1 MIEQT
6 GIKRELLLGRAPSL
20 FMEAIA
26 WFALLYFVVPE
37 GRGVAVPQDGEER
50 EMPGFDMKVPT
61 SARVWNYWV
70 GGKDNFAA
78 DREAGEQILEAMPT
92 LRMIA
97 QMSRRFLIDV
107 VHDLAAER
115 GIRQFLDIG
124 TGLPT
129 ADNTHDV
136 AQRAAPDARIV
147 YADYD
152 PVVLTHAKALLTST
166 PEGKTDYIQADV
178 RDPEAILSAARR
190 TLDFSEPV
198 AVILIFVMHF
208 VPDAEGPH
216 DVVRRLMEPLPPGSY
231 LVMAHA
237 ASDIAA
243 DFMAAGADA
252 YNNRVSAQI
261 TPRDRAGV
269 SRFFDGL
276 EMIGPGV
283 VPLAQWLG
291 ASGDCGLQAY
301 CGVGRKL

>member
-1 MIEQT
+1 M
-6 GIKRELLLGRAPSL
+6 
-20 FMEAIA
+20 
-26 WFALLYFVVPE
+26 
-37 GRGVAVPQDGEER
+37 PQDAEKR
-50 EMPGFDMKVPT
+50 EMPGFDVKVAS

-70 GGKDNFAA
+70 GGKDHFAA

-136 AQRAAPDARIV
+136 AQRAAPGARIV

-178 RDPEAILSAARR
+178 RDPEVILSAAQR

-208 VPDAEGPH
+208 VPDAERPY

-252 YNNRVSAQI
+252 YNDRVSAHI

-276 EMIGPGV
+276 EMVGPGV
-283 VPLAQWLG
+283 VPLAQWFG
-291 ASGDCGLQAY
+291 TTGDRGLQAY

>member
-1 MIEQT
+1 
-6 GIKRELLLGRAPSL
+6 
-20 FMEAIA
+20 
-26 WFALLYFVVPE
+26 
-37 GRGVAVPQDGEER
+37 
-50 EMPGFDMKVPT
+50 MKVST
-61 SARVWNYWV
+61 SAGVWNYWV
-70 GGKDNFAA
+70 GGKDHLTA
-78 DREAGEQILEAMPT
+78 DQEAGEQILQAMPT
-92 LRMIA
+92 LRAIA

-124 TGLPT
+124 SGLPT
-129 ADNTHDV
+129 ADNTHEV

-152 PVVLTHAKALLTST
+152 PVVITQARALLAST

-208 VPDAEGPH
+208 VPAAERPH
-216 DVVRRLMEPLPPGSY
+216 DVVRRLVESLPPGSF

-237 ASDIAA
+237 ARDIAA

-252 YNNRVSAQI
+252 YNDRVTARI
-261 TPRDRAGV
+261 TPRDRTAV

-276 EMIGPGV
+276 EMTGPGV
-283 VPLAQWLG
+283 VPLAQWFG
-291 ASGDCGLQAY
+291 ASDDRGLQAY
-301 CGVGRKL
+301 CGVGRKREEVRPPRSR

>member
-1 MIEQT
+1 
-6 GIKRELLLGRAPSL
+6 
-20 FMEAIA
+20 
-26 WFALLYFVVPE
+26 
-37 GRGVAVPQDGEER
+37 
-50 EMPGFDMKVPT
+50 MPGFDADVPT

-70 GGKDNFAA
+70 GGKDNFTA
-78 DREAGEQILEAMPT
+78 DRAAGEQILQAMPT
-92 LRMIA
+92 LRSIA

-129 ADNTHDV
+129 ADNTHDG
-136 AQRAAPDARIV
+136 AQRATPDARIV

-178 RDPEAILSAARR
+178 RDPEVILSAARQ
-190 TLDFSEPV
+190 TLDFSQPV
-198 AVILIFVMHF
+198 AVILIMVMHF
-208 VPDAEGPH
+208 VLEAEHPY
-216 DVVRRLMEPLPPGSY
+216 DVVRTLMEPLPSGSY
-231 LVMAHA
+231 LVMGHA

-252 YNNRVSAQI
+252 YNDRVTARI
-261 TPRDRAGV
+261 TPRDQAGV

-276 EMIGPGV
+276 EMMGPGV
-283 VPLAQWLG
+283 VPLAQWFG
-291 ASGDCGLQAY
+291 APNDRGLQAY
-301 CGVGRKL
+301 CGAGRKP

>member
-1 MIEQT
+1 M
-6 GIKRELLLGRAPSL
+6 
-20 FMEAIA
+20 
-26 WFALLYFVVPE
+26 
-37 GRGVAVPQDGEER
+37 PQDGVGR
-50 EMPGFDMKVPT
+50 EMPGLDVQVPT

-70 GGKDNFAA
+70 GGTDNFAA
-78 DREAGEQILEAMPT
+78 DREAGEQILKAMPT

-107 VHDLAAER
+107 VHDLVAER
-115 GIRQFLDIG
+115 GIRQFMDIG

-129 ADNTHDV
+129 ADNTHEV
-136 AQRAAPDARIV
+136 AQRAAPGARIV

-152 PVVLTHAKALLTST
+152 PVVLAHAKTLLTST

-178 RDPEAILSAARR
+178 RDPEVILSAARR

-208 VPDAEGPH
+208 VLDAERPYE
-216 DVVRRLMEPLPPGSY
+216 VVQRLLEPLPPGSY
-231 LVMAHA
+231 LVMGHA

-252 YNNRVSAQI
+252 YNDRVTAQI
-261 TPRDRAGV
+261 TPRDQTGV

-283 VPLAQWLG
+283 VPLAQWFG
-291 ASGDCGLQAY
+291 ASGDRGLQAY
-301 CGVGRKL
+301 CGVGRKM

>member
-1 MIEQT
+1 
-6 GIKRELLLGRAPSL
+6 
-20 FMEAIA
+20 
-26 WFALLYFVVPE
+26 VP
-37 GRGVAVPQDGEER
+37 VDGEER
-50 EMPGFDMKVPT
+50 EMPGFDMKVPS

-70 GGKDNFAA
+70 GGKDNYAA
-78 DREAGEQILEAMPT
+78 DREAGERILEAMPT
-92 LRMIA
+92 LRAIA
-97 QMSRRFLIDV
+97 QMSRGFLLDAV
-107 VHDLAAER
+107 RDLAAER
-115 GIRQFLDIG
+115 GVRQFLDIG

-136 AQRAAPDARIV
+136 AQRAAPDARVV

-178 RDPEAILSAARR
+178 RDPEAILSAAQR
-190 TLDFSEPV
+190 TLDFSKPV

-208 VPDAEGPH
+208 VPDADHPY
-216 DVVRRLMEPLPPGSY
+216 DVVRSLMEPLPPGSY
-231 LVMAHA
+231 LVMGHA

-252 YNNRVSAQI
+252 YNDRVSAQI
-261 TPRDRAGV
+261 TPRDHAGV
-269 SRFFDGL
+269 SRFFSGL

-283 VPLAQWLG
+283 VPLAQWSG

-301 CGVGRKL
+301 CGVGKKV

>member
-1 MIEQT
+1 M
-6 GIKRELLLGRAPSL
+6 
-20 FMEAIA
+20 
-26 WFALLYFVVPE
+26 
-37 GRGVAVPQDGEER
+37 PQDRER
-50 EMPGFDMKVPT
+50 RGLPDFDVNVAS

-70 GGKDNFAA
+70 GGKDHFAA
-78 DREAGEQILEAMPT
+78 DRKAGERILEAMPT
-92 LRMIA
+92 LRAIA
-97 QMSRRFLIDV
+97 QLSRRFLIDV
-107 VHDLAAER
+107 VRDLAAER
-115 GIRQFLDIG
+115 GVRQFLDIG

-136 AQRAAPDARIV
+136 AQRSARDARIM

-178 RDPEAILSAARR
+178 RDPEVILSAARR
-190 TLDFSEPV
+190 TLDFSQPV

-208 VPDAEGPH
+208 VPDAEHPY
-216 DVVRRLMEPLPPGSY
+216 DVVRRLMEPLPSGSY

-252 YNNRVSAQI
+252 YNDRVSAQI

-269 SRFFDGL
+269 SHFFDGL

-283 VPLAQWLG
+283 VPLAEWSG
-291 ASGDCGLQAY
+291 TSGDRGLQAY
-301 CGVGRKL
+301 CGVGRKR

>member
-1 MIEQT
+1 
-6 GIKRELLLGRAPSL
+6 
-20 FMEAIA
+20 
-26 WFALLYFVVPE
+26 
-37 GRGVAVPQDGEER
+37 VPQDGVER
-50 EMPGFDMKVPT
+50 EMPGFDVKVPS

-78 DREAGEQILEAMPT
+78 DREAGEQILAAMPT
-92 LRMIA
+92 LRAIA

-166 PEGKTDYIQADV
+166 PGGKTDYIQADV
-178 RDPEAILSAARR
+178 RDPEVILSAARR

-208 VPDAEGPH
+208 VPDAERPY
-216 DVVRRLMEPLPPGSY
+216 DIVRTLVEALPPGSY
-231 LVMAHA
+231 LVMGHA

-252 YNNRVSAQI
+252 YNDRVSAQI
-261 TPRDRAGV
+261 TPRDHAGV

-283 VPLAQWLG
+283 VPLAQWFG
-291 ASGDCGLQAY
+291 APGDRGLQAY
-301 CGVGRKL
+301 CGVGRKP

>member
-1 MIEQT
+1 
-6 GIKRELLLGRAPSL
+6 
-20 FMEAIA
+20 
-26 WFALLYFVVPE
+26 
-37 GRGVAVPQDGEER
+37 
-50 EMPGFDMKVPT
+50 MPGFDMKVPT

-78 DREAGEQILEAMPT
+78 DREAGEHILEAMPT
-92 LRMIA
+92 LRSIA
-97 QMSRRFLIDV
+97 QLSRRFLIDV

-152 PVVLTHAKALLTST
+152 PVVLRHAQALLTST

-178 RDPEAILSAARR
+178 RDPEVILSAARR
-190 TLDFSEPV
+190 TLDFSKPV

-208 VPDAEGPH
+208 VPDHEHPH
-216 DVVRRLMEPLPPGSY
+216 DVVRRLLEPLPPGSY
-231 LVMAHA
+231 LVMGHA
-237 ASDIAA
+237 ARDIAA
-243 DFMAAGADA
+243 GMAAGANA
-252 YNNRVSAQI
+252 YNDRVGTAQI
-261 TPRDRAGV
+261 MPRARAGV

-283 VPLAQWLG
+283 VPLAQWWG
-291 ASGDCGLQAY
+291 ASDDGGLQAY
-301 CGVGRKL
+301 CGVGRKP

>member
-1 MIEQT
+1 
-6 GIKRELLLGRAPSL
+6 
-20 FMEAIA
+20 
-26 WFALLYFVVPE
+26 
-37 GRGVAVPQDGEER
+37 
-50 EMPGFDMKVPT
+50 MPGFDVNVPS

-78 DREAGEQILEAMPT
+78 DREAGEQILQAMPT
-92 LRMIA
+92 LRKIA
-97 QMSRRFLIDV
+97 QMSRRFLIDA

-136 AQRAAPDARIV
+136 AQRAAPDSRIV

-152 PVVLTHAKALLTST
+152 PVVLTHATALLTST

-178 RDPEAILSAARR
+178 RDPEMILSAAKR
-190 TLDFSEPV
+190 TLDLGKPV
-198 AVILIFVMHF
+198 AAILIFVMHF
-208 VPDAEGPH
+208 VPDAERPY
-216 DVVRRLMEPLPPGSY
+216 DVVRRLMEPLAPGSY
-231 LVMAHA
+231 LVLAHA

-252 YNNRVSAQI
+252 YNDRVSAQI
-261 TPRDRAGV
+261 TPRDHAAV

-276 EMIGPGV
+276 EMPGPGV

-291 ASGDCGLQAY
+291 ASDDRGLQAY
-301 CGVGRKL
+301 CGVGRKP

>member
-1 MIEQT
+1 
-6 GIKRELLLGRAPSL
+6 
-20 FMEAIA
+20 
-26 WFALLYFVVPE
+26 
-37 GRGVAVPQDGEER
+37 
-50 EMPGFDMKVPT
+50 MPGFDEKVPT

-92 LRMIA
+92 LRVIA
-97 QMSRRFLIDV
+97 QMSRRFLIDA

-115 GIRQFLDIG
+115 GIRQFLDVG

-136 AQRAAPDARIV
+136 AQRAAPVARIV
-147 YADYD
+147 YADHD
-152 PVVLTHAKALLTST
+152 PVVLAHAKALLTST

-178 RDPEAILSAARR
+178 RDPEAILSAAQR
-190 TLDFSEPV
+190 TLDFSKPV
-198 AVILIFVMHF
+198 AVILMMVMHF
-208 VPDAEGPH
+208 VPDAERPYE
-216 DVVRRLMEPLPPGSY
+216 VVRALMRPLPPGSY
-231 LVMAHA
+231 LVLSHA

-243 DFMAAGADA
+243 DFMAAGAGA
-252 YNNRVSAQI
+252 YNDRVSARI
-261 TPRDRAGV
+261 TPRDRAGF

-283 VPLAQWLG
+283 MPLAQWLG
-291 ASGDCGLQAY
+291 APGDGGLQAY

>member
-1 MIEQT
+1 
-6 GIKRELLLGRAPSL
+6 
-20 FMEAIA
+20 
-26 WFALLYFVVPE
+26 
-37 GRGVAVPQDGEER
+37 
-50 EMPGFDMKVPT
+50 MPGFDVKVPS

-78 DREAGEQILEAMPT
+78 DREAGEQILAAMPT
-92 LRMIA
+92 LRAIA

-166 PEGKTDYIQADV
+166 PGGKTDYIQADV
-178 RDPEAILSAARR
+178 RDPEVILSAARR

-208 VPDAEGPH
+208 VPDAEDPY
-216 DVVRRLMEPLPPGSY
+216 DIVRTLVEALPPGSY
-231 LVMAHA
+231 LVMGHA

-252 YNNRVSAQI
+252 YNDRVSAQI

-283 VPLAQWLG
+283 VPLAQWFG
-291 ASGDCGLQAY
+291 APGDRGLQAY

>member
-1 MIEQT
+1 
-6 GIKRELLLGRAPSL
+6 
-20 FMEAIA
+20 
-26 WFALLYFVVPE
+26 
-37 GRGVAVPQDGEER
+37 VPQEGEER
-50 EMPGFDMKVPT
+50 EMPGFDMKVPS

-70 GGKDNFAA
+70 GGKDNFTA

-92 LRMIA
+92 LRAIA
-97 QMSRRFLIDV
+97 QLSRRFLIDV

-136 AQRAAPDARIV
+136 AQRAAPDTRIV

-166 PEGKTDYIQADV
+166 PEGMTDYIQADA
-178 RDPEAILSAARR
+178 RDPEVILSAARR

-208 VPDAEGPH
+208 VPDAERPY

-231 LVMAHA
+231 LVMGHA

-252 YNNRVSAQI
+252 YNDRVSAQI

-276 EMIGPGV
+276 EMAGPGV
-283 VPLAQWLG
+283 VPLAQWFG
-291 ASGDCGLQAY
+291 ASGDGGLQAY
-301 CGVGRKL
+301 CGVGRKP

>member
-1 MIEQT
+1 
-6 GIKRELLLGRAPSL
+6 
-20 FMEAIA
+20 
-26 WFALLYFVVPE
+26 VP
-37 GRGVAVPQDGEER
+37 PDGEER
-50 EMPGFDMKVPT
+50 EMPGFDMKVPS

-78 DREAGEQILEAMPT
+78 DRAAGEHILEAMPT
-92 LRMIA
+92 LRAIA

-115 GIRQFLDIG
+115 GVRQFLDIG

-136 AQRAAPDARIV
+136 AQRAAPDARIM

-178 RDPEAILSAARR
+178 RDPEVILKAAQR
-190 TLDFSEPV
+190 TLDFSQPV
-198 AVILIFVMHF
+198 AVILIFVIHF
-208 VPDAEGPH
+208 VPDAEHPY

-231 LVMAHA
+231 LVMGHA
-237 ASDIAA
+237 ASDIGG
-243 DFMAAGADA
+243 MAAGANA
-252 YNNRVSAQI
+252 YNDRVGTAQI
-261 TPRDRAGV
+261 TPRDHAGV

-283 VPLAQWLG
+283 VPLAQWFG
-291 ASGDCGLQAY
+291 ADGDRGLQAY
-301 CGVGRKL
+301 CGVGRKP

>member
-1 MIEQT
+1 M
-6 GIKRELLLGRAPSL
+6 
-20 FMEAIA
+20 
-26 WFALLYFVVPE
+26 YFVVPR
-37 GRGVAVPQDGEER
+37 GRGVAVLRDGEER

-61 SARVWNYWV
+61 SARVWNYLV

-78 DREAGEQILEAMPT
+78 DREAGEQILKAMPT
-92 LRMIA
+92 LRTIA
-97 QMSRRFLIDV
+97 QLSRRFLIGT
-107 VHDLAAER
+107 VHDLTAER

-136 AQRAAPDARIV
+136 AQLAAPDARIV

-178 RDPEAILSAARR
+178 RDPGVILSAARR

-208 VPDAEGPH
+208 VPDAEGPY
-216 DVVRRLMEPLPPGSY
+216 DIVRRLMDPLAPGSY
-231 LVMAHA
+231 LVMGHA

-252 YNNRVSAQI
+252 YNDRVTAQI
-261 TPRDRAGV
+261 TPRDHAGV
-269 SRFFDGL
+269 SRFFAGL

-283 VPLAQWLG
+283 VPLAQWSG
-291 ASGDCGLQAY
+291 APGDRGLQAY
-301 CGVGRKL
+301 CGVGRKP

>member
-1 MIEQT
+1 
-6 GIKRELLLGRAPSL
+6 
-20 FMEAIA
+20 
-26 WFALLYFVVPE
+26 
-37 GRGVAVPQDGEER
+37 
-50 EMPGFDMKVPT
+50 MPGFDVTVPT

-70 GGKDNFAA
+70 GGKDHFAA
-78 DREAGEQILEAMPT
+78 DREAGERILEAMPT
-92 LRMIA
+92 LRAIA
-97 QMSRRFLIDV
+97 QISRRFLIDV

-115 GIRQFLDIG
+115 GVRQFLDIG

-136 AQRAAPDARIV
+136 AQRAAPGARIV

-178 RDPEAILSAARR
+178 RDPEVILTGARR
-190 TLDFSEPV
+190 TLDFTEPV

-208 VPDAEGPH
+208 VPDAEHPY
-216 DVVRRLMEPLPPGSY
+216 DVVRRLMKPLPPGSF

-252 YNNRVSAQI
+252 YNNRVGTARI

-283 VPLAQWLG
+283 VPLTQWFG
-291 ASGDCGLQAY
+291 ADGDGGLQAY
-301 CGVGRKL
+301 CGVGRKP

>member
-1 MIEQT
+1 M
-6 GIKRELLLGRAPSL
+6 
-20 FMEAIA
+20 
-26 WFALLYFVVPE
+26 
-37 GRGVAVPQDGEER
+37 PQDGEER
-50 EMPGFDMKVPT
+50 EMPGFDVTVPS

-92 LRMIA
+92 LRAIA
-97 QMSRRFLIDV
+97 WRSRRFLIDV
-107 VHDLAAER
+107 VRDLAAEH

-136 AQRAAPDARIV
+136 AQQAAPDARIM

-178 RDPEAILSAARR
+178 RDPDVILSAALR
-190 TLDFSEPV
+190 TLDFSKPV

-208 VPDAEGPH
+208 VPDAEHPYEI
-216 DVVRRLMEPLPPGSY
+216 VRRLLEPLPSGSY
-231 LVMAHA
+231 LVLAHA

-243 DFMAAGADA
+243 DLMAAGADA
-252 YNNRVSAQI
+252 YNDRVSAQI

-269 SRFFDGL
+269 SRFFEGL

-283 VPLAQWLG
+283 VPLAKWFG
-291 ASGDCGLQAY
+291 AAGDDGLQAY
-301 CGVGRKL
+301 CGVGRKP

>member
-1 MIEQT
+1 
-6 GIKRELLLGRAPSL
+6 
-20 FMEAIA
+20 
-26 WFALLYFVVPE
+26 
-37 GRGVAVPQDGEER
+37 VPQDGEGR
-50 EMPGFDMKVPT
+50 ELPGFDVKVPS

-70 GGKDNFAA
+70 GGKDHFAA

-97 QMSRRFLIDV
+97 RASRGFLVDV
-107 VHDLAAER
+107 VRDLAAER
-115 GIRQFLDIG
+115 GVRQFLDIG

-178 RDPEAILSAARR
+178 RDPDVILSAARR

-208 VPDAEGPH
+208 VPDAERPY

-283 VPLAQWLG
+283 APLAQWSG
-291 ASGDCGLQAY
+291 NSGDRGLQAY
-301 CGVGRKL
+301 CGVGRKR

>member
-1 MIEQT
+1 MS
-6 GIKRELLLGRAPSL
+6 R
-20 FMEAIA
+20 
-26 WFALLYFVVPE
+26 
-37 GRGVAVPQDGEER
+37 DGGER
-50 EMPGFDMKVPT
+50 EMPGFDVT
-61 SARVWNYWV
+61 VASSARVWNYWV

-78 DREAGEQILEAMPT
+78 DREAGDHILEAMPT

-97 QMSRRFLIDV
+97 QMSRRFLIDAV
-107 VHDLAAER
+107 YDLAAKQ

-152 PVVLTHAKALLTST
+152 PVVLTHARALLTST
-166 PEGKTDYIQADV
+166 PEGKTDYFQADV
-178 RDPEAILSAARR
+178 RDPEVILSGARR

-198 AVILIFVMHF
+198 AVILVFVMHF
-208 VPDAEGPH
+208 IPDAEGPY
-216 DVVRRLMEPLPPGSY
+216 DIVRRLMEPMPSGSY
-231 LVMAHA
+231 LVIAHA

-252 YNNRVSAQI
+252 YNDRVSAQI
-261 TPRDRAGV
+261 TPRDHAGV

-276 EMIGPGV
+276 ELVGPGV
-283 VPLAQWLG
+283 VPLAEWFG
-291 ASGDCGLQAY
+291 ASGDRGLQAY
-301 CGVGRKL
+301 CGVGRKP